1 MTRHPNSVPG
11 TQYPSQWEPKPL
23 KFKFQL
29 YCPSGKLY
37 QVSVYQPCSSYL
49 LKSISTRKSSRSA
62 WPMTGRKKSSVMR
75 LGVMVLSVE
84 AASRMPAKRPRSA
97 GWSGWTTSL
106 RACWASC
113 CKSSTNWAAFRSFTS
128 VEEDRNVSWVDKLY
142 FMQLFSA
149 VLFSCIWHCNWFFV
163 TLLISWIHWSYFMF
177 CCVESTLWTSP

>member
-1 MTRHPNSVPG
+1 MTSTYLSISSPHDQTLQLSPG
-11 TQYPSQWEPKPL
+11 DSISLTAGNDIRS
-23 KFKFQL
+23 L
-29 YCPSGKLY
+29 YISST
-37 QVSVYQPCSSYL
+37 VSYL

>member
-75 LGVMVLSVE
+75 LGVMVLSMD
-84 AASRMPAKRPRSA
+84 AASRIWAKRLRSP

-113 CKSSTNWAAFRSFTS
+113 CKPSTNRAAFKSFTS
-128 VEEDRNVSWVDKLY
+128 VEEDRNVSWVDKLHFIHRGTVQY
-142 FMQLFSA
+142 CSVIYDIAIDFCKPTGQLDSLKVFY
-149 VLFSCIWHCNWFFV
+149 VLLRV
-163 TLLISWIHWSYFMF
+163 
-177 CCVESTLWTSP
+177 WTSP